1 MALTF
6 DGSTN
11 TISGLLINSANITD
25 GSIVNA
31 DINASAAIASTKLSG
46 ITSGITESDQWRVT
60 SNFDSSGTTITSNWA
75 RHSAYSAGLVG
86 SGMSESSGIFT
97 FPSTGIYRID
107 FLITAYRIS
116 ASNVRFVNQY
126 IMATTDNS
134 NYNEASYASGSIS
147 NDAEAYSSGY
157 CAFTFDVTDVSTH
170 KVKFFV
176 QAEQQLRWYAD
187 PNNGITAIFTKLGDT

>member
-60 SNFDSSGTTITSNWA
+60 SNFDSSNTHITSNWS
-75 RHSAYSAGLVG
+75 RHTAHGAGLVG

-107 FLITAYRIS
+107 FHTIAYRIS
-116 ASNVRFVNQY
+116 ASNVRFINQY
-126 IMATTDNS
+126 IKTTTDNS
-134 NYNEASYASGSIS
+134 SYGEAAVATGSIS
-147 NDAEAYSSGY
+147 NDAEAFSSGY
-157 CAFTFDVTDVSTH
+157 CTFTFDVTDVSTH